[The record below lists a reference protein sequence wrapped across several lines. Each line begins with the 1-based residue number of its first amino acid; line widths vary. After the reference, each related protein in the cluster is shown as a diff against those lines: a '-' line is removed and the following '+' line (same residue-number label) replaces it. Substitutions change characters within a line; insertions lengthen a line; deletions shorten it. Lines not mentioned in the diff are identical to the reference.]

1 MSEANKITGAKL
13 LQQIKIGNRK
23 VLNQLYQT
31 YRDEFI
37 HWTRWKYNCKENESI
52 DVFQE
57 TMIAFYENVVH
68 GKITDFQ
75 SSVKT
80 YLFAIGRNILLKRY
94 RNNKNSETEEL
105 EVLHNVA
112 DTENLQSEDNLNLT
126 ERQKALTLLLEKL
139 GEPCKTLLQLFY
151 YQKYSVEAIMN
162 AMDYK
167 NASVV
172 KNQKVRCIK
181 RLRKIAQHLYS
192 VDEL

>member
-1 MSEANKITGAKL
+1 MSEGNKIGQAKL

-31 YRDEFI
+31 YREEFI
-37 HWTRWKYNCKENESI
+37 NWTRWKFNCTAEDSI

-57 TMIAFYENVVH
+57 TMIAFYENVVND
-68 GKITDFQ
+68 KITEFQ

-80 YLFAIGRNILLKRY
+80 YLFAIGRNILLKRF
-94 RNNKNSETEEL
+94 RNEKQGKTEEL
-105 EVLHNVA
+105 EVLQNVA
-112 DTENLQSEDNLNLT
+112 DELQMEDSLNLT
-126 ERQKALTLLLEKL
+126 ERQKAIAQLLEKL

-151 YQKYSVEAIMN
+151 YQKYSVEAIVNTME
-162 AMDYK
+162 YK

-181 RLRKIAQHLYS
+181 RLRTLTSHLYS
-192 VDEL
+192 ADEL

>member
-1 MSEANKITGAKL
+1 MSEGNKISRAKL
-13 LQQIKIGNRK
+13 LQQIKIGNQK

-37 HWTRWKYNCKENESI
+37 HWTRWKFSCKELDSI

-57 TMIAFYENVVH
+57 TMIAFYENVAND
-68 GKITDFQ
+68 KITEFQ

-80 YLFAIGRNILLKRY
+80 YLFAIGRNILLKRF
-94 RNNKNSETEEL
+94 RSEKKGKIEEL
-105 EVLHNVA
+105 EILQNVA
-112 DTENLQSEDNLNLT
+112 DKLQTEDSINLT
-126 ERQKALTLLLEKL
+126 ERQQAIAGLLEKL

-151 YQKYSVEAIMN
+151 YQRYSVESIVNTMN
-162 AMDYK
+162 YK

-181 RLRKIAQHLYS
+181 RLRTITNSMYS